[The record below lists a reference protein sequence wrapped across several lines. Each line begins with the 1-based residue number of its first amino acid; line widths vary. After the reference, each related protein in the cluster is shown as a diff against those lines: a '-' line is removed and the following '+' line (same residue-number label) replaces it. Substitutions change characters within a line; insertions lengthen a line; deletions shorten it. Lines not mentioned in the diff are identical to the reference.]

1 MDLQQIKQ
9 FLETNK
15 ENEEVKTYLD
25 SFKVEIQ
32 PTLEVFKNRIETDKD
47 FKSFMDSA
55 NDTYFKKAHATW
67 EVNNLEKLINDEVK
81 KRFPEKDEK
90 EILIE
95 QYKAENEKLKKEA
108 LFNTLKN
115 KALEVANE
123 KGLPVNLIDRF
134 IGEDETQT
142 TESLKLLEEAWTK
155 DIDIKVQAKVDER
168 FKNNNHIPPS
178 NNDKGNND
186 NPYSKDTWSL
196 SKQAEL
202 ELTNPILAKQLQEQ
216 ANQA

>member
-1 MDLQQIKQ
+1 MDLQDIKQ

-15 ENEEVKTYLD
+15 ENVEVKTYLD

-32 PTLEVFKNRIETDKD
+32 PTLEVFKNKIETDKE
-47 FKSFMDSA
+47 FKSFIDSA
-55 NDTYFKKAHATW
+55 NDTYFKKAHRTW
-67 EVNNLEKLINDEVK
+67 EENNLEKLINDEVK

-95 QYKAENEKLKKEA
+95 QLKAENEKMKKEA

-123 KGLPVNLIDRF
+123 KGLPVSLIDRF
-134 IGEDETQT
+134 VGEDENSTK
-142 TESLKLLEEAWTK
+142 ELLDTLAEAWTK
-155 DIDIKVQAKVDER
+155 DIDVKVQEKVDER
-168 FKNNNHIPPS
+168 FNNNKHIPPE
-178 NNDKGNND
+178 NKDKGTND
-186 NPYSKDTWSL
+186 NPYSKVTWSL

-202 ELTNPILAKQLQEQ
+202 ELSNPILAKQLQEQ